1 MGLYFNFYRLLSY
14 PLNANLSNL
23 LKLVIQAALSA
34 IEKLNIGVSPR
45 VPMYQL
51 FTAGG
56 PDPSGA
62 ELAKMRETAT
72 FYLGTE
78 NMHQGNLYISS
89 FINI

>member
-1 MGLYFNFYRLLSY
+1 
-14 PLNANLSNL
+14 
-23 LKLVIQAALSA
+23 
-34 IEKLNIGVSPR
+34 
-45 VPMYQL
+45 MYQL

-78 NMHQGNLYISS
+78 NMHQGDFLCSYIYNYILIHVHIMQDRNR
-89 FINI
+89 FHVLFVKIRWFWLFEII